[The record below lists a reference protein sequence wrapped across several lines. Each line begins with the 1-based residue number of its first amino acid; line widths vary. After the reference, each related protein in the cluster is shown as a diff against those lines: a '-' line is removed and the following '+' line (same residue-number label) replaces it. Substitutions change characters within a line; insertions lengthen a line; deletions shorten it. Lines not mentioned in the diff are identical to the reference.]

1 MNGAELAGVAIGT
14 VLSGLYPVIFSNL
27 IAGLLMCPLGILF
40 GSLLGTLPDNCC
52 ERGKPERVVAAPV
65 PQQEMQPVKNNEQPK
80 IPPPRGLPP
89 QIGKSIVSPQSGNGT
104 VHPLAQKPA
113 DYNTQI
119 ENVTFTLFLLL

>member
-1 MNGAELAGVAIGT
+1 MNGAELAGVA
-14 VLSGLYPVIFSNL
+14 

-89 QIGKSIVSPQSGNGT
+89 QI
-104 VHPLAQKPA
+104 AQKPA

-119 ENVTFTLFLLL
+119 ENMMLCFSHNGLKRDDAERIFLESGYDQGKTWQVLSERYSQ